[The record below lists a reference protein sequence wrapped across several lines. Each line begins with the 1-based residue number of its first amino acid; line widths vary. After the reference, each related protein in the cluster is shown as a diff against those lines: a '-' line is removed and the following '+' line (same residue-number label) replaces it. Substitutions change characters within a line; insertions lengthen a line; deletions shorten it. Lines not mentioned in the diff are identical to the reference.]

1 MISLS
6 FTPTSPL
13 KKVSNIPLTLFLMI
27 TYAGKGVCHVVLCQ
41 NIGHLDNEI
50 AKIMK
55 KEQFY
60 PLGVVFFLKAGG
72 L

>member
-1 MISLS
+1 
-6 FTPTSPL
+6 
-13 KKVSNIPLTLFLMI
+13 MI

-60 PLGVVFFLKAGG
+60 PLGVVFFP
-72 L
+72 